1 VGWEREF
8 SQCTAESGRGARV
21 VDVGVAGG
29 DVLPSAEGVLDAL
42 CGGGGVGAD
51 YVVED
56 VDG

>member
-8 SQCTAESGRGARV
+8 SQCTAEGGCGARV
-21 VDVGVAGG
+21 VDVRVAGG
-29 DVLPSAEGVLDAL
+29 DVLPSALGVLDAL
-42 CGGGGVGAD
+42 CGGGGVCAD

>member
-1 VGWEREF
+1 MGWEREF
-8 SQCTAESGRGARV
+8 SKCTTEGGCGARV
-21 VDVGVAGG
+21 VDVGVARGY
-29 DVLPSAEGVLDAL
+29 VLPSAEGVLDAL